1 MFDARAAAP
10 LRTAV
15 QALRWSIRA
24 ACSRPVG
31 PRPRSVCAAGGAI
44 QGGGGRIMKC
54 MREDIVRQ
62 AVELFRLDAEAVPPL
77 TLRGGSAVD
86 TYHVPPAFD
95 PDLDRPTDA
104 YLEEYAYLGLTYLD
118 PASSRHYLPCLIDYA
133 IRPFGATAP
142 LVTDGLLS
150 SLRPPDRE
158 PPRLGSIS
166 TEQEAVVV
174 EFLDLLAFD
183 E

>member
-1 MFDARAAAP
+1 
-10 LRTAV
+10 
-15 QALRWSIRA
+15 
-24 ACSRPVG
+24 
-31 PRPRSVCAAGGAI
+31 
-44 QGGGGRIMKC
+44 MKC

-95 PDLDRPTDA
+95 PDVDRATDA

-118 PASSRHYLPCLIDYA
+118 PASWRHYLPCLMDYA
-133 IRPFGATAP
+133 IRHIGEPGS

-166 TEQEAVVV
+166 AEQEAVVV

-183 E
+183 ERSGYQDFAMQVLDEYWVPNALYRPRTTGPA